1 MKMFAQC
8 PIFTYL
14 LRTTVKDKGNKKNKT
29 GHQKKEATQ
38 KPKKITGSDTG
49 YPIE

>member
-1 MKMFAQC
+1 M
-8 PIFTYL
+8 
-14 LRTTVKDKGNKKNKT
+14 RVKDKGYKKDKA

-38 KPKKITGSDTG
+38 KPKKIAGSDTG